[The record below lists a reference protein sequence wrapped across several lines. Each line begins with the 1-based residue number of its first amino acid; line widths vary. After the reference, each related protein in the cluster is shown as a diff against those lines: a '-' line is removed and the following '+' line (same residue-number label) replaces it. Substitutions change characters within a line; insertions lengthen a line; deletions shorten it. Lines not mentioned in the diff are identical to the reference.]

1 MDMIDLTDKQ
11 ALMVF
16 NALRH
21 PLILSGAGEKNTA
34 RSLER
39 KCWGYVEDGAGLEKI
54 FRLSQAGENA
64 ALHRGFHRLQTV
76 KQFSTGRANV
86 ERKATR

>member
-16 NALRH
+16 NALQH

-64 ALHRGFHRLQTV
+64 ALHR
-76 KQFSTGRANV
+76 
-86 ERKATR
+86 